1 VFSADSEESTMNIR
15 LNKITITMMALAI
28 FAAPA
33 SADMI
38 ENYSLTV
45 NGCGGSG
52 CGTGPYGTITLDQVD
67 PSTVLVTETLNTSE
81 HYVFT
86 GAGDSLEFNL
96 TGVTGLTTLTNI
108 SSGFHQDTGTP
119 TASTFGTFG
128 FGVECN
134 DVQPTCHG
142 GQGTLTSLS
151 FDVVNSNGISISD
164 FTTNTS
170 GYYFA
175 SDIYGNGN
183 TGNVAGNGSGTLT
196 NNVLPSAP
204 EPATLVLLGLGLCG
218 IGLAK
223 RRVSRK

>member
-1 VFSADSEESTMNIR
+1 MNVR
-15 LNKITITMMALAI
+15 LNEITIAMMALAI

-38 ENYSLTV
+38 KNYYLTV
-45 NGCGGSG
+45 DGCSGS
-52 CGTGPYGTITLDQVD
+52 CGTGPFATITLDQVN
-67 PSTVLVTETLNTSE
+67 STTVLVTETLNTSE

-96 TGVTGLTTLTNI
+96 LPSVTGTTTLTNI
-108 SSGFHQDTGTP
+108 SSGFHQDVGTP
-119 TASTFGTFG
+119 TASAFGTFG
-128 FGVECN
+128 FGVECY
-134 DVQPTCHG
+134 DVKPTCHG

-164 FTTNTS
+164 FTTNTP

-175 SDIYGNGN
+175 SDIYGTTGN
-183 TGNVAGNGSGTLT
+183 TGDVGGNGTLT
-196 NNVLPSAP
+196 NSILPSAP
-204 EPATLVLLGLGLCG
+204 EPATLALLGLGLCG

-223 RRVSRK
+223 RRVFRK